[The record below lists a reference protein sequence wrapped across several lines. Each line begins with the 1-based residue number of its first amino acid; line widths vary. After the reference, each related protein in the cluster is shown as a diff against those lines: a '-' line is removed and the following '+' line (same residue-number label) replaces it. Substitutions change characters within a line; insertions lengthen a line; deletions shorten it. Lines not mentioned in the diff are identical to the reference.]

1 MKFMSY
7 AALLGLAALSA
18 CATSATQPSQG
29 RQSASTTF
37 VTGLNQPVVAE
48 GRTFTPVEILE
59 DSRCPTG
66 VQCIQAGTVR
76 LAVRVQQ
83 SGRDSLFPV
92 GLRKPAD
99 IGGRWLHLIDVC
111 PYPRQPQSIAPNAY
125 RFRFALD
132 DDAVTATPQSTCA
145 V

>member
-1 MKFMSY
+1 MKLMSH
-7 AALLGLAALSA
+7 AALLAFAALSA
-18 CATSATQPSQG
+18 CATPGAQQSQSG
-29 RQSASTTF
+29 QTAPTTF

-48 GRTFTPVEILE
+48 GRTITLVEILE

-66 VQCIQAGTVR
+66 VQCIQAGIVR

-132 DDAVTATPQSTCA
+132 DEAVTDNSASNCA

>member
-1 MKFMSY
+1 MKLMPA

-18 CATSATQPSQG
+18 CATPGTQPSQSG
-29 RQSASTTF
+29 QSAPTTF

-48 GRTFTPVEILE
+48 GRTITPVEILE
-59 DSRCPTG
+59 DSRCPANVT
-66 VQCIQAGTVR
+66 CIQAGTVR
-76 LAVRVQQ
+76 LAVRVQ
-83 SGRDSLFPV
+83 DALHPV
-92 GLRKPAD
+92 ALRKPAD

-132 DDAVTATPQSTCA
+132 DDAVTETPQSTCA